1 MLPKDPQNWDIIRI
15 YKEMYK
21 ESNLD
26 TLKDVLMVND
36 FIKDHNL
43 RNLNQQ

>member
-36 FIKDHNL
+36 FKKDQKWREL
-43 RNLNQQ
+43 KQQ